1 MADAPRVVR
10 PAAVLPSPSPVIPI
24 NWPLQLTTPVT
35 PTLSRGHYRP
45 AESPGKRAG
54 RLYGAGVDGS
64 VVRQRLERALRGGL
78 RARDTVAVS
87 ALRSA
92 LAEIDN
98 AGAAAGLGAGEAG
111 RRGLSAGE
119 AEQIVR
125 AEIAER
131 RAAARDYEQAGH
143 ASQASRLRREADVL
157 TSALGMNEDP

>member
-1 MADAPRVVR
+1 
-10 PAAVLPSPSPVIPI
+10 
-24 NWPLQLTTPVT
+24 
-35 PTLSRGHYRP
+35 
-45 AESPGKRAG
+45 
-54 RLYGAGVDGS
+54 
-64 VVRQRLERALRGGL
+64 VVRQRLERALRDGL

-98 AGAAAGLGAGEAG
+98 AGAVPVDPSRAAGTSSPHFAGAAAGLGAGEAG